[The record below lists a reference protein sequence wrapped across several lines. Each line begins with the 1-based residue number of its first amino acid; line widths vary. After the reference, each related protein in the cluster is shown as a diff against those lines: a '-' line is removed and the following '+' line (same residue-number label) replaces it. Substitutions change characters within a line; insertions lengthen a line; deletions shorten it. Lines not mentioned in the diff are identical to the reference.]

1 MEKFLK
7 IFLFL
12 LLILILIKIGLC
24 AWRAYLGLEKPSL
37 SYYLSIIEWW
47 KELLK
52 IAFLAFLAALITF
65 FSRSAGN
72 CPPHL
77 STRL

>member
-1 MEKFLK
+1 MFLK
-7 IFLFL
+7 IFVFL
-12 LLILILIKIGLC
+12 LLILIFLKIVIC

-52 IAFLAFLAALITF
+52 VVFLAFLAGLVTF
-65 FSRSAGN
+65 FWKG
-72 CPPHL
+72 
-77 STRL
+77 

>member
-1 MEKFLK
+1 MGKFLK

-12 LLILILIKIGLC
+12 LLILIFLKIVIC
-24 AWRAYLGLEKPSL
+24 VWRAYLGLEKPSL

-52 IAFLAFLAALITF
+52 IAFLAFLAALITY
-65 FSRSAGN
+65 FSRG
-72 CPPHL
+72 CEI
-77 STRL
+77 